1 MQQTLILKQEEP
13 KASLEE
19 AAVLFWGLCHP
30 GLHALHATSLH
41 HLHHS
46 LGAICGCY
54 CFGGKRDCVRYHA
67 LTLRQAQP
75 TATMEEAGVALSE
88 QLTFCTLP
96 LKDLSTNINR
106 SKVGC
111 AGN

>member
-1 MQQTLILKQEEP
+1 MLFMRHRCIICIIL
-13 KASLEE
+13 
-19 AAVLFWGLCHP
+19 WGQFV
-30 GLHALHATSLH
+30 
-41 HLHHS
+41 
-46 LGAICGCY
+46 GAIV
-54 CFGGKRDCVRYHA
+54 FGGKRDCVRYHA

-96 LKDLSTNINR
+96 LKDLSTNINW